1 MKHYISLDDGS
12 VHGFDDS
19 AEVDTLIDL
28 ERFRIMTDT
37 EVDMHYFP
45 EKYYTSEEAAEVARE
60 WMPTLTPIE
69 FDIKLVNAGL
79 YDQVQDL
86 IQSNIKLKIAYTR
99 ATFFNRTDPFIDQ
112 ARIALN
118 LTDEQVDALWTTP

>member
-60 WMPTLTPIE
+60 WMPTLSPKD
-69 FDIKLVNAGL
+69 FDLKLYQHGL
-79 YDQVQDL
+79 YDQVQRLVAGDFEMM
-86 IQSNIKLKIAYTR
+86 IAYTR
-99 ATFFNRTDPFIDQ
+99 ATFFSRTDAFIDQ

-118 LTDEQVDALWTTP
+118 LTDEQVDAMWVS